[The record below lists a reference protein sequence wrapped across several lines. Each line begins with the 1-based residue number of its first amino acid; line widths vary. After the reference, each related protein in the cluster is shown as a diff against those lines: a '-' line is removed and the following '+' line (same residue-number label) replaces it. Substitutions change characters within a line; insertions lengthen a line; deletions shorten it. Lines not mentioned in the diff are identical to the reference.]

1 MPWPLGVGKVKMI
14 DCAYIGDSIAVG
26 LEQQDRRCELHA
38 RVGAS
43 SRFIV
48 NNYTGRGGDDY
59 TVISIGSNDSDPAT
73 VYRNASRLRATL
85 NSRKVIWVLPY
96 NREMANILIRLIHT
110 RYSRDT
116 YIDLSP
122 FRSNDRVHP
131 SSYRNVSERIL
142 SR

>member
-1 MPWPLGVGKVKMI
+1 MML

-26 LEQQDRRCELHA
+26 LEQQDRRCEVHA

-73 VYRNASRLRATL
+73 VFRNAARLRATIS
-85 NSRKVIWVLPY
+85 SRKVIWVLPY
-96 NREMANILIRLIHT
+96 KREMANVLIRLIRT
-110 RYSRDT
+110 SYRRDT
-116 YIDLSP
+116 YVDLSL
-122 FRSNDRVHP
+122 FRSNDNVHP
-131 SSYRNVSERIL
+131 RSYGNVSEHIL

>member
-1 MPWPLGVGKVKMI
+1 MML

-26 LEQQDRRCELHA
+26 LEQQDRRCEVHA

-73 VYRNASRLRATL
+73 VFRNAARLRATIS
-85 NSRKVIWVLPY
+85 SRKVIWVLPY
-96 NREMANILIRLIHT
+96 NREMANVLIRLIRT
-110 RYSRDT
+110 SYRRDI
-116 YIDLSP
+116 YVDLSP
-122 FRSNDRVHP
+122 FRSNDNVHP
-131 SSYRNVSERIL
+131 RSYGNVSERIL

>member
-1 MPWPLGVGKVKMI
+1 MPWLLGVGKVKMF

-26 LEQQDRRCELHA
+26 LEQQDRRCEVHA
-38 RVGAS
+38 RVGAG

-48 NNYTGRGGDDY
+48 NNYSGKGGDTY

-73 VYRNASRLRATL
+73 VYRNAARLRASID
-85 NSRKVIWVLPY
+85 SRRVIWVLPY
-96 NREMANILIRLIHT
+96 NREMANILLRLIHR

-116 YIDLSP
+116 YVDLSS
-122 FRSNDRVHP
+122 FRSNDNVHP
-131 SSYRNVSERIL
+131 RSYRNVSERIL